1 MKKLISFLAFA
12 FIIVF
17 ANNLIAQTTNKDVV
31 YLKNGSIIKGIII
44 EQNINVNL
52 KLKTSDGSLFVFD
65 MKDIE
70 KITKERVGENKK
82 DIASESN
89 INDPNYI
96 NTTAKLYREP
106 AVSTLLSFL
115 IPGLGQYYNGQSG
128 KGTGH
133 LLWYLGSY
141 AIMYV
146 SISNMYEKDYYG
158 EYVLKVGSD
167 SWQVLALASSF
178 SVIGCWIA
186 SMIDA
191 NHSSKAINRQLG
203 LASFQLGDKAT
214 LSFNPDFKYVNNN
227 SLMNSKGITPVYGLN
242 MRLSF

>member
-70 KITKERVGENKK
+70 KISKEEAVENKK
-82 DIASESN
+82 DIAAKSN
-89 INDPNYI
+89 TNQPNLI
-96 NTTAKLYREP
+96 NTTAKIYREP
-106 AVSTLLSFL
+106 AVSTVLSFL
-115 IPGLGQYYNGQSG
+115 IPGLGQFYNGQSG

-141 AIMYV
+141 TLMYV
-146 SISNMYEKDYYG
+146 SILNMYEKDYYG
-158 EYVLKVGSD
+158 EYVLKENTN
-167 SWQVLALASSF
+167 SWTMIAVASSF
-178 SVIGCWIA
+178 SGLACWIA
-186 SMIDA
+186 SMVDA

-203 LASFQLGDKAT
+203 LASFQLGERT
-214 LSFNPDFKYVNNN
+214 NLSFNPDFKYVNNN
-227 SLMNSKGITPVYGLN
+227 SFMNSKGVTPVYGLN